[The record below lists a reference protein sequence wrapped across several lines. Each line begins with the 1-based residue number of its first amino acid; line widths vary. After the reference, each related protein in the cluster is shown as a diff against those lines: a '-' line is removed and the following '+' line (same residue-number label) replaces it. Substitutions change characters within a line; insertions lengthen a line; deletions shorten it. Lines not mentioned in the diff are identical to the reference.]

1 MDSGRPIVERAGG
14 LPEYIVTQMIFIV
27 IDKLSRGLKA
37 NLTDVR
43 HKSVSE
49 TLLLHL
55 EVCFQSNDQ

>member
-1 MDSGRPIVERAGG
+1 MESGRLIERAGG

-27 IDKLSRGLKA
+27 IDKLFRGLKA

-43 HKSVSE
+43 DKSVSE